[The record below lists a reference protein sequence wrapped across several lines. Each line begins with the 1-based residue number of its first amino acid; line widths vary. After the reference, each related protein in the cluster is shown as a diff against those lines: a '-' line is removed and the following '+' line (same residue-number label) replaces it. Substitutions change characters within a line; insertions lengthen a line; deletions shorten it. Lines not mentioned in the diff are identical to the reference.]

1 MGIRVEDHLGIALDV
16 ANKISKISEKSFE
29 EVYSDALEGL
39 VVAASKFD
47 KTRGLAFTTYAYP
60 TVLGKVKECF
70 YKDKSKFKR
79 IRTDGKDIYERVYY
93 ESLNEKVKSND
104 GKPKEKI
111 ELLES
116 FSDKPLEDKVVD
128 KIFLKKAL
136 NDLEEKEKI
145 VLQLLFY
152 KEKTQV
158 EVGKFLNMSQPQV
171 SRLRDKAL
179 KKIRRKF
186 CS

>member
-60 TVLGKVKECF
+60 TVFGTVKRCF

-79 IRTDGKDIYERVYY
+79 IITDGKETYERVYY
-93 ESLNEKVKSND
+93 ESLNEKVKTND

-128 KIFLKKAL
+128 RIFLKKAL

-158 EVGKFLNMSQPQV
+158 EAGKILNMSQPQV

-179 KKIRRKF
+179 KKIRRKI